1 VPSVRSFATVTRRL
15 REEGRGNPSDE
26 VRMSQNVAPLATL
39 AALRSRHARSS
50 WLRLGPGL
58 GLAAVLAAILWLN
71 VRPEKPAAMPAE
83 HPSLHGGPA
92 ERSPEVSLLLE
103 HAADLTLTP
112 RQQVS
117 LAAVDR
123 EWREVSTEF
132 QEDIA
137 TASRQFDGYMRTGHQ
152 TGGRLPAAVQRSA
165 AATAQLTQSWLAR
178 RAQTWERGLD
188 LLTPSQRALAEAL
201 GQQQE

>member
-1 VPSVRSFATVTRRL
+1 
-15 REEGRGNPSDE
+15 
-26 VRMSQNVAPLATL
+26 MSQNVAPLETL
-39 AALRSRHARSS
+39 AALRPRPSRSL

-58 GLAAVLAAILWLN
+58 GLAGAVAALLWLN
-71 VRPEKPAAMPAE
+71 ARPQMPAEKPAD

-92 ERSPEVSLLLE
+92 QRSPEVSLLLE
-103 HAADLTLTP
+103 HAADLALTP
-112 RQQVS
+112 RQQAT

-137 TASRQFDGYMRTGHQ
+137 GASRQFDSYMRTGHQ
-152 TGGRLPAAVQRSA
+152 SGGALPAAVRRSA

-178 RAQTWERGLD
+178 RVQTWKRGLN
-188 LLTPSQRALAEAL
+188 LLTPSQRAQAEAL
-201 GQQQE
+201 GQQE